1 MSKKLFPS
9 NNRIK
14 RYLAYSLGEILLVV
28 VGILIAVQ
36 INNCNETNKGRKN
49 EHYVLT
55 EILSNL
61 QQDGDQVASIL
72 RQREKTQT
80 SIIRMAGYLNTP
92 EEIIADTF
100 SYDLAQLL
108 TFERYFP
115 IRTSYEVAKV
125 SGLKVS
131 NKQLRSGIANYYEYE
146 QHSLQTS
153 LKDVENTFLNQFPA
167 ISTDHYFIE
176 EYGSHVRLTD
186 FRNPAFIESIQEILS
201 FFIPNHSGTLQ
212 KLQEFKEVNA
222 AIREGVATELEEF

>member
-1 MSKKLFPS
+1 MSKKLLPS

-28 VGILIAVQ
+28 IGILIAVQ
-36 INNCNETNKGRKN
+36 INNCNENNKSRKN

-72 RQREKTQT
+72 RQREKTQS
-80 SIIRMAGYLNTP
+80 SILRMTGYLNTP
-92 EEIIADTF
+92 EQIIADTF
-100 SYDLAQLL
+100 SYDLAHLL

-131 NKQLRSGIANYYEYE
+131 NKELRSGIANYYEYE

-153 LKDVENTFLNQFPA
+153 LKDIENTFLNQFPV

-176 EYGSHVRLTD
+176 DYGTYVRLTD

-222 AIREGVATELEEF
+222 TIREELATELEEF